1 MLINLCIYGS
11 AVPNIFNGELEEKDE
26 FGQVKEVT
34 VFLFLIILIDSLGR
48 IEQSKMC
55 SK

>member
-34 VFLFLIILIDSLGR
+34 VFLFIILIGSLGR
-48 IEQSKMC
+48 IEQSKIC